1 MANDNSSEKKQ
12 TEVILTHHIVS
23 LDASEGD
30 TVKVSPGYARNFLL
44 PQGLAIPNTAANQR
58 RVETLRVKKVAREA
72 AELQHMTELRDS
84 LKSLQ
89 LTVRMRTGEG
99 GKLFG
104 SVTAGTICDE
114 LKNQFDVD
122 LERKKVN
129 LPKPIKAL
137 GEHDVP
143 LKLHSDIEA
152 SLKVIVESENPIEV
166 VELEEEA
173 EPAAEAAPA
182 EA

>member
-1 MANDNSSEKKQ
+1 MANNNETEKKQ
-12 TEVILTHHIVS
+12 IEVILTHHIVN
-23 LDASEGD
+23 LDAAEGD

-58 RVETLRVKKVAREA
+58 RVETSRTKKAEREA

-89 LTVRMRTGEG
+89 LTISMRTGEG

-104 SVTAGTICDE
+104 SVTSGTICDE
-114 LKNQFDVD
+114 LKNQFDVA

-143 LKLHSDIEA
+143 LKLHADIEA

-166 VELEEEA
+166 VEEKAETAETAPTEA
-173 EPAAEAAPA
+173 
-182 EA
+182 